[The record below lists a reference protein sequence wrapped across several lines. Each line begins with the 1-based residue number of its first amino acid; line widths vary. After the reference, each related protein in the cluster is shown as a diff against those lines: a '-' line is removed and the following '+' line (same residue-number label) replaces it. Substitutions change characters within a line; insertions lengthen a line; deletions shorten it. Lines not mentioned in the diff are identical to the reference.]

1 MNSHAEF
8 QCSAVSRLAVGCGCT
23 DGWLQQLVEDV
34 DVDVRVEATRG
45 VERTLRSVVEVVSKS
60 YPLWSTMQQRQEA
73 AAARRRGWRFGSVD
87 EVMQNE
93 VGGVVDAKSSIEDVR
108 QGGGR

>member
-1 MNSHAEF
+1 MNSHAGYDH
-8 QCSAVSRLAVGCGCT
+8 SASNPLAVGCGCS
-23 DGWLQQLVEDV
+23 DWRLQPLVEGV

-73 AAARRRGWRFGSVD
+73 AAARRRDWRFGSVD

>member
-1 MNSHAEF
+1 
-8 QCSAVSRLAVGCGCT
+8 
-23 DGWLQQLVEDV
+23 
-34 DVDVRVEATRG
+34 
-45 VERTLRSVVEVVSKS
+45 
-60 YPLWSTMQQRQEA
+60 MQQRQEA